1 MTPRASY
8 ALAALL
14 AAVLGACAVQ
24 TDARQ
29 ATTPGPAAVA
39 AVADPALEAIAT
51 ELHAS
56 LNQAQRAQ
64 AVLPYDDPQRSE
76 EKFLGGPRAGIPLAK
91 LDERQRALAQQLISG
106 FTSERGRKV
115 CEHIA
120 NQAGPEG
127 FARFHLAFFGAPGS
141 DRPYAWRIAEH
152 HLTLVNVEVRSGSLT
167 VGPILLGSS
176 PPDFFGE
183 EEDRLIAL
191 YAALSAEDRALVRV
205 DGAGVAAE
213 PIIANGAAAWRL
225 SPAAQAKLKEVIDH
239 RLSFFAPRV
248 QQRLRAVIEERGG
261 FSALRL
267 AFYGVADR
275 RCFEGGKWD
284 CKIGGPTFLCD
295 YENSRGHIHLS
306 LKGEAQRG
314 RDAR

>member
-1 MTPRASY
+1 MTPRVAFHAS
-8 ALAALL
+8 AVLL
-14 AAVLGACAVQ
+14 AAVLGACAVHS
-24 TDARQ
+24 DARQ
-29 ATTPGPAAVA
+29 ATPGPAAVA
-39 AVADPALEAIAT
+39 AAADPALEATAV

-56 LNQAQRAQ
+56 LNQAQRTQ
-64 AVLPYDDPQRSE
+64 AVLPFDDPQRGE
-76 EKFLGGPRAGIPLAK
+76 EKFPGGPRAGIALAD
-91 LDERQRALAQQLISG
+91 LDERQRGLALKLIAG
-106 FTSERGRKV
+106 FTSARGRRI
-115 CEHIA
+115 CEQIA
-120 NQAGPEG
+120 AQAGPEG
-127 FARFHLAFFGAPGS
+127 LGRYRLAFFGAPGS

-167 VGPILLGSS
+167 VGPLLLGAN

-191 YAALSAEDRALVRV
+191 YAALTPEDRALVAA
-205 DGAGVAAE
+205 DGTGVAAE

-225 SPAAQAKLKEVIDH
+225 SPAAQARLAEVIDH
-239 RLSFFAPRV
+239 RLSFFAPRI

-261 FSALRL
+261 LKALRL

-275 RCFEGGKWD
+275 RCFEGGRWD

-295 YENSRGHIHLS
+295 YENSRGHLHLS
-306 LKGEAQRG
+306 LKGEVLRG